1 MNSTCNG
8 QSVLCVKQRSDHTA
22 GAIQYLGLLSKHF
35 CAENSPLA
43 LAEAFLINVKVL
55 HMHVAP
61 GSWKRERDPLELE
74 SQVVVSHHVSAGDQ
88 MRIL

>member
-1 MNSTCNG
+1 MLKFSISTG
-8 QSVLCVKQRSDHTA
+8 R
-22 GAIQYLGLLSKHF
+22 GF
-35 CAENSPLA
+35 
-43 LAEAFLINVKVL
+43 FLINVKVL

-74 SQVVVSHHVSAGDQ
+74 SQMVVSHHVSAGDQ